1 MATAIALFESSRRH
15 GNTGQL
21 LDHVAAELG
30 MAADRLTIELQVT
43 DIVIFDG
50 VCNLCA
56 RSVQFILRHESEPR
70 FQFSPV
76 QSAAG
81 ARILGTHGISA
92 ADVDT
97 FVLVSEGKVYT
108 RSTAALRIA
117 RHFKGAWQLLRILWV
132 VPRPLRDML
141 YNFVARNRYT
151 WFGKA
156 ESCLVPTPELSARF
170 IYD

>member
-1 MATAIALFESSRRH
+1 
-15 GNTGQL
+15 
-21 LDHVAAELG
+21 
-30 MAADRLTIELQVT
+30 VT

-81 ARILGTHGISA
+81 ARILDAHGFSA

-97 FVLVSEGKVYT
+97 FVLASEGKVYT

-117 RHFKGAWQLLRILWV
+117 RHFKGAWRLLLVLWV
-132 VPRPLRDML
+132 VPRPVRDAL
-141 YNFVARNRYT
+141 YNFVARNRYS
-151 WFGKA
+151 WYGKSD
-156 ESCLVPTPELSARF
+156 SCMVPTPELSARF
-170 IYD
+170 KYD

>member
-1 MATAIALFESSRRH
+1 
-15 GNTGQL
+15 
-21 LDHVAAELG
+21 
-30 MAADRLTIELQVT
+30 VT

-81 ARILGTHGISA
+81 ARLLTAHGYSA
-92 ADVDT
+92 ANVAT
-97 FVLVSEGKVYT
+97 FVFLSEGKVYT

-117 RHFKGAWQLLRILWV
+117 RHFKGPWQLLRALWI
-132 VPRPLRDML
+132 VPRPLRDLL
-141 YNFVARNRYT
+141 YDLVARNRYS

-156 ESCLVPTPELSARF
+156 DSCLMPTPELSARF
-170 IYD
+170 LFD

>member
-1 MATAIALFESSRRH
+1 
-15 GNTGQL
+15 
-21 LDHVAAELG
+21 
-30 MAADRLTIELQVT
+30 VT

-70 FQFSPV
+70 FQFSPL

-81 ARILGTHGISA
+81 ARVLAAHGFSA
-92 ADVDT
+92 AQVDT

-117 RHFKGAWQLLRILWV
+117 RHFQGSWQLLRLFWI
-132 VPRPLRDML
+132 VPRPLRDAL
-141 YNFVARNRYT
+141 YNLVARNRYS

-170 IYD
+170 KYD

>member
-1 MATAIALFESSRRH
+1 M
-15 GNTGQL
+15 
-21 LDHVAAELG
+21 
-30 MAADRLTIELQVT
+30 T

-81 ARILGTHGISA
+81 ARLLTAHGYSA
-92 ADVDT
+92 ANVAT
-97 FVLVSEGKVYT
+97 FVFLSEGKVYT

-117 RHFKGAWQLLRILWV
+117 RHFKGPWQLLRALWI
-132 VPRPLRDML
+132 VPRPLRDLL
-141 YNFVARNRYT
+141 YDLVARNRYS

-156 ESCLVPTPELSARF
+156 DSCLMPTSELSARF
-170 IYD
+170 LFD

>member
-1 MATAIALFESSRRH
+1 M
-15 GNTGQL
+15 
-21 LDHVAAELG
+21 
-30 MAADRLTIELQVT
+30 T

-81 ARILGTHGISA
+81 ARLLTAHGYSA
-92 ADVDT
+92 ANVAT
-97 FVLVSEGKVYT
+97 FVFLSEGKVYT

-117 RHFKGAWQLLRILWV
+117 RHFKGPWQLLRALWI
-132 VPRPLRDML
+132 VPRPLRDLL
-141 YNFVARNRYT
+141 YDLVARNRYS
-151 WFGKA
+151 WFGKSD
-156 ESCLVPTPELSARF
+156 SCLMPTPELSARF
-170 IYD
+170 LFD

>member
-1 MATAIALFESSRRH
+1 MFLTSHWRVFTKVPGANDTARSTRL
-15 GNTGQL
+15 N
-21 LDHVAAELG
+21 
-30 MAADRLTIELQVT
+30 DRLQMS

-81 ARILGTHGISA
+81 ARLLGAHGYLTT
-92 ADVDT
+92 DVTT
-97 FVLVSEGKVYT
+97 FVLVSEGRIYT

-117 RHFKGAWQLLRILWV
+117 KHFKGGWKLLRILWI
-132 VPRPLRDML
+132 VPTPIRDEV
-141 YNFVARNRYT
+141 YNMVARNRYS

-156 ESCLVPTPELSARF
+156 ETCLVPAPELSARF
-170 IYD
+170 VYD

>member
-1 MATAIALFESSRRH
+1 M
-15 GNTGQL
+15 
-21 LDHVAAELG
+21 
-30 MAADRLTIELQVT
+30 T

-50 VCNLCA
+50 ICNLCA

-81 ARILGTHGISA
+81 ARILETHGISA
-92 ADVDT
+92 AEVAT
-97 FVLVSEGKVYT
+97 FILVSEGKVYT

-117 RHFKGAWQLLRILWV
+117 THFKGAWRLLRILGA
-132 VPRPLRDML
+132 VPRPLRDAL
-141 YNFVARNRYT
+141 YNVVARNRYS

-170 IYD
+170 KYD

>member
-1 MATAIALFESSRRH
+1 M
-15 GNTGQL
+15 
-21 LDHVAAELG
+21 
-30 MAADRLTIELQVT
+30 T

-81 ARILGTHGISA
+81 ARLLAAHGYSA
-92 ADVDT
+92 ANVAT
-97 FVLVSEGKVYT
+97 FVLLSEGKMYT

-117 RHFKGAWQLLRILWV
+117 RHFKGAWQLLRALWI
-132 VPRPLRDML
+132 VPRPLRDLL
-141 YNFVARNRYT
+141 YDLVARNRYS

-156 ESCLVPTPELSARF
+156 DSCLMPTPELSARF
-170 IYD
+170 LFD

>member
-1 MATAIALFESSRRH
+1 
-15 GNTGQL
+15 
-21 LDHVAAELG
+21 
-30 MAADRLTIELQVT
+30 VT

-81 ARILGTHGISA
+81 ARLLTAHGYSA
-92 ADVDT
+92 ANVAT
-97 FVLVSEGKVYT
+97 FVFLSEGKVYT

-117 RHFKGAWQLLRILWV
+117 RHFKGPWQLLRALWI
-132 VPRPLRDML
+132 VPRPLRDLL
-141 YNFVARNRYT
+141 YDLVARNRYS
-151 WFGKA
+151 WFGKSD
-156 ESCLVPTPELSARF
+156 SCLMPTPELSARF
-170 IYD
+170 LFD

>member
-1 MATAIALFESSRRH
+1 M
-15 GNTGQL
+15 
-21 LDHVAAELG
+21 
-30 MAADRLTIELQVT
+30 T

-50 VCNLCA
+50 ICNLCA

-81 ARILGTHGISA
+81 ARILSEHGFSA

-117 RHFKGAWQLLRILWV
+117 RHFKNAWRLLRVLWV
-132 VPRPLRDML
+132 VPRTVRDAL
-141 YNFVARNRYT
+141 YDFVARNRYS
-151 WFGKA
+151 WYGKSD
-156 ESCLVPTPELSARF
+156 SCMVPTPELSARF
-170 IYD
+170 KYD

>member
-1 MATAIALFESSRRH
+1 M
-15 GNTGQL
+15 
-21 LDHVAAELG
+21 
-30 MAADRLTIELQVT
+30 T

-81 ARILGTHGISA
+81 ARLLTAHGYSA
-92 ADVDT
+92 ANVAT
-97 FVLVSEGKVYT
+97 FVFLSEGKVYT

-117 RHFKGAWQLLRILWV
+117 RHFKGPWQLLRALWI
-132 VPRPLRDML
+132 VPRPLRDLL
-141 YNFVARNRYT
+141 YDLVARNRYS

-156 ESCLVPTPELSARF
+156 DSCLMPTPELSARF
-170 IYD
+170 LFD

>member
-1 MATAIALFESSRRH
+1 
-15 GNTGQL
+15 
-21 LDHVAAELG
+21 
-30 MAADRLTIELQVT
+30 VT

-56 RSVQFILRHESEPR
+56 RSVQFILSHESEPR

-81 ARILGTHGISA
+81 ARILSEYGFSA
-92 ADVDT
+92 SDVDT

-117 RHFKGAWQLLRILWV
+117 RHFKGAWRLLRVLWV
-132 VPRPLRDML
+132 VPRPIRDAL
-141 YNFVARNRYT
+141 YNFVARNRYS
-151 WFGKA
+151 WYGKSD
-156 ESCLVPTPELSARF
+156 SCMVPTPELNARF
-170 IYD
+170 KYD

>member
-1 MATAIALFESSRRH
+1 
-15 GNTGQL
+15 
-21 LDHVAAELG
+21 
-30 MAADRLTIELQVT
+30 VT

-70 FQFSPV
+70 FLFSPL

-81 ARILGTHGISA
+81 TRLLSEHGFPT
-92 ADVDT
+92 ADVES
-97 FVLVSEGKVYT
+97 FVLLSDGKVYT

-117 RHFKGAWQLLRILWV
+117 LHFKGAWQLLRALRL
-132 VPRPLRDML
+132 VPRPLRDLL
-141 YNFVARNRYT
+141 YDFVARNRYS

-156 ESCLVPTPELSARF
+156 ESCMVPTPELNARF
-170 IYD
+170 MYE

>member
-1 MATAIALFESSRRH
+1 MF
-15 GNTGQL
+15 Q
-21 LDHVAAELG
+21 
-30 MAADRLTIELQVT
+30 MP

-70 FQFSPV
+70 FLFSPV

-81 ARILGTHGISA
+81 ANVLAAHGFSTSE
-92 ADVDT
+92 VDT

-117 RHFKGAWQLLRILWV
+117 RHFKGGWRLLGVFWV
-132 VPRPLRDML
+132 VPRPLRDIL
-141 YNFVARNRYT
+141 YDLVARNRYS

-156 ESCLVPTPELSARF
+156 DSCLIPTPELNARF
-170 IYD
+170 KYD

>member
-1 MATAIALFESSRRH
+1 
-15 GNTGQL
+15 
-21 LDHVAAELG
+21 
-30 MAADRLTIELQVT
+30 VT

-50 VCNLCA
+50 VCNLCS

-81 ARILGTHGISA
+81 ARILAAHGFST

-117 RHFKGAWQLLRILWV
+117 RHFKGAWRLLRVFWV
-132 VPRPLRDML
+132 VPRPVRDAL
-141 YNFVARNRYT
+141 YNFVARNRYS

-156 ESCLVPTPELSARF
+156 DSCMVPTPELSARF
-170 IYD
+170 KYD